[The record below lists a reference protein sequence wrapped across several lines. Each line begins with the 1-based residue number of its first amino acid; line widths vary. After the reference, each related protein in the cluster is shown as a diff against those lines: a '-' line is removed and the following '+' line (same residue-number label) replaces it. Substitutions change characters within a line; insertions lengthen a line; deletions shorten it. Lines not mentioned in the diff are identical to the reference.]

1 MARGTA
7 GSATTALVGK
17 ATAQRAIITQKK
29 SWAAERPGAT
39 ASGETGRER
48 VTAGGASVTNLV
60 SWAAAAKP
68 ETALVRA
75 TASAVAAVAGIT
87 ASPPAAAARATVS
100 ADTTRFASTGTVR
113 NAVAI
118 LTVLACGTAGGAS
131 DCAVAVAAAISIT
144 ADRRG
149 VHIATL
155 PAQSPA
161 VGSITGTLTCG
172 WCIRTKDSVA
182 PFGAVAIALLP
193 AGPVAIRRAPMMPTE
208 GGAYTADT

>member
-1 MARGTA
+1 A
-7 GSATTALVGK
+7 V
-17 ATAQRAIITQKK
+17 
-29 SWAAERPGAT
+29 
-39 ASGETGRER
+39 
-48 VTAGGASVTNLV
+48 
-60 SWAAAAKP
+60 KP

-161 VGSITGTLTCG
+161 VGSITGALTCG
-172 WCIRTKDSVA
+172 WCIGTKDLRA
-182 PFGAVAIALLP
+182 PFGTIAIALWSTRP
-193 AGPVAIRRAPMMPTE
+193 ADFDPTPMPTE
-208 GGAYTADT
+208 GGAYTA